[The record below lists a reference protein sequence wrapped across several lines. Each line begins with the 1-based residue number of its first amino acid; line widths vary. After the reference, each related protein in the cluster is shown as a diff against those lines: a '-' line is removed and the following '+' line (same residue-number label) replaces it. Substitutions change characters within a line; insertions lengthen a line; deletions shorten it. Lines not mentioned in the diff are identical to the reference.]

1 MKYNFTWILALRS
14 FMKTELLVLAIGIC
28 SFSQAQTGGDYAFP
42 FMDLTYNARSA
53 GLSGDFISV
62 RDGDINLGVA
72 NPSML
77 NDKMHGML
85 GINQALLSGKIN
97 YGMAAYGYNWPKAGS
112 MSTYI
117 QYVNY
122 GKFTRTAINGIEEG
136 SFHPFEMIV
145 GSGIGRTINPR
156 MAVGANLKFIYSDL
170 ESYRSF
176 GAGIDLAATYFN
188 EDKGVVITALFKNAG
203 LQFNAYHDGG
213 ERAPLPAELQTAV
226 SYKLPHAPFRITL
239 LAHHLNKWDITYQDP
254 NLKPTIDPL
263 SGDTIP
269 VPKAGFME
277 KFGRHFTY
285 QLEALVTKNI
295 HIRAG
300 FDYQRRKEMRLEQR
314 PGIAGFSF
322 GLGLLFN
329 KFSLDYGFM
338 VYSSAGFNQMLTL
351 SSNFSKWRK

>member
-1 MKYNFTWILALRS
+1 MKHNFTNKVAFKF
-14 FMKTELLVLAIGIC
+14 FMKTTLFLLTLAISSI
-28 SFSQAQTGGDYAFP
+28 SQAQTGGDYAFP

-53 GLSGDFISV
+53 GLSGDFICA

-77 NDKMHGML
+77 NERMHTAFGF
-85 GINQALLSGKIN
+85 NQALLSGKIN

-122 GKFTRTAINGIEEG
+122 GKFTRTAINGTEEG
-136 SFHPFEMIV
+136 SFHPFEMVI
-145 GSGIGRTINPR
+145 GGGIGRSINPH
-156 MAVGANLKFIYSDL
+156 MSVGANLKFIYSDL

-176 GAGIDLAATYFN
+176 GAGIDLAASYFN
-188 EDKGVVITALFKNAG
+188 EEKGIVATALFKNAG
-203 LQFNAYHDGG
+203 IQFNAYHENG
-213 ERAPLPAELQTAV
+213 EQSPLPAELQAAV
-226 SYKLPHAPFRITL
+226 AYKLPHAPFRFTL
-239 LAHHLNKWDITYQDP
+239 LVHHLNKWDITYQDP

-269 VPKAGFME
+269 VPTAGFME
-277 KFGRHFTY
+277 KLGRHFTY
-285 QLEALVTKNI
+285 QLETIVTKNI

-322 GLGLLFN
+322 GLGLYFN

-338 VYSSAGFNQMLTL
+338 VYSTAGFNQMLTL
-351 SSNFSKWRK
+351 STNFSKWRK